1 MNSILVVVD
10 ITFAS
15 FPRSS
20 WLGLKM
26 MSSLA
31 AFLPVSLKLAPDRV
45 IPLSSVL
52 TISMAVVFWSSIRL
66 KNAPRLNSTPDI
78 PTLSFFL
85 YTVFPASPSLVSD
98 ETV

>member
-15 FPRSS
+15 FPRTS

-31 AFLPVSLKLAPDRV
+31 AVLPVSLNFAPERAL
-45 IPLSSVL
+45 PFSSVL

-66 KNAPRLNSTPDI
+66 KKAPRVNSTPDI
-78 PTLSFFL
+78 DTSVFFL